1 MKKSV
6 YIETSIPSYLT
17 ARPSRD
23 VRAAAWQQITNQW
36 WEEARPNYDLFTS
49 ELVIVEASAGNPEA
63 AARRLET
70 LQGIAELSIDEEAQE
85 LADQLISKGGF
96 PSGAEADALHVAVAA
111 VHSIEDSSRGTF
123 DTSIMRL
130 KNQSFV
136 PYALPLDIHARKSAR
151 LWNSFRRMKT
161 MYKDEIIA
169 EVWRNRDSYA
179 EKHHHSLAQMAA
191 DLKVRQKRTECKLV
205 DRRDRTKTSS
215 CPAKSKSLGIPE

>member
-70 LQGIAELSIDEEAQE
+70 LQGIGELSIDEEVQE

-111 VHSIEDSSRGTF
+111 VHSIEYLLTWNFRHIDNAAKKPIIR
-123 DTSIMRL
+123 SIC
-130 KNQSFV
+130 V
-136 PYALPLDIHARKSAR
+136 AAGYACPEICTPMELLQE
-151 LWNSFRRMKT
+151 
-161 MYKDEIIA
+161 DEDN
-169 EVWRNRDSYA
+169 VQR
-179 EKHHHSLAQMAA
+179 
-191 DLKVRQKRTECKLV
+191 
-205 DRRDRTKTSS
+205 
-215 CPAKSKSLGIPE
+215 